1 MVKTLAV
8 KKRLAREM
16 RRAWPTPAWVIAR
29 TRRNVRTSRR
39 RRHWKRSRIK
49 P

>member
-8 KKRLAREM
+8 KKRLSREM
-16 RRAWPTPAWVIAR
+16 RRAWATPAWVVAK

-39 RRHWKRSRIK
+39 RRHWKRSKIK